1 MASSSTSWPPHPETW
16 LNISPTC
23 QQIHDQLLQFPPKE
37 PGYYEFPS
45 CMIDKSELQIQHE
58 HNHPKIDKLMSALPH
73 FDVSPRHD
81 DISALPWR
89 VLWPV
94 HPVIDTFGHT
104 RYKLPAD
111 SPFLYPDDLNTAISD
126 TLPNTLDDLR
136 DYILIEPRSRVVIYH
151 GQGPVR
157 HSCAVFLAARMKGDI
172 APYFRNLWTRDE
184 KTPLPSTDPGMY
196 ATVQT
201 KLHEAYEILLGR
213 GRVMHK
219 STWDDCKKK
228 HSITT
233 PSTAV
238 PAVTSSPPPPSLHDT
253 AAFPPVAAA
262 VSKAP
267 AHKGRLGPPP
277 KKAASTPV
285 VGSYET
291 QTSASQAVFTTA
303 TPSLAP
309 AVPALPLD
317 SPMPEAAPAA
327 TVPLA
332 APSISSVLLAAQ
344 EALSSPSAPT
354 VPVPESTGPSP
365 SPGAEAAPDV
375 IMTPALPLKEQ
386 VERSGIPIQGAK
398 LTSLRPTLHPPTQS
412 RPRDKTLPA
421 PTVSP
426 PLHHIFA
433 EAFSRL
439 PSVHS
444 FMAGF
449 CRTGRDLYNYLF
461 SGTQPLPPQD
471 EAADDP
477 MGTRPAF
484 DPVAAAHEVTVF
496 SQMVE
501 ECIDIPASFAD
512 PRRLSAPEIQAT
524 ENALTTLTIAT
535 PFTPSFSGL
544 VQHLYDQLH
553 PYLSKRQTEKTTLAA
568 FVTFVVG
575 PPDHPNARY
584 ALHSHL
590 VGCHTTS
597 NNDLHVDYSTIYIPI
612 GLGQPEEWGPL
623 MVFLAA
629 GFLWPDLS
637 FLVCH
642 PRLMLGAHAP
652 LDELSP

>member
-1 MASSSTSWPPHPETW
+1 MRQPPLFLPCRWTLPCLRPHLQPPCR
-16 LNISPTC
+16 LR
-23 QQIHDQLLQFPPKE
+23 LL
-37 PGYYEFPS
+37 
-45 CMIDKSELQIQHE
+45 
-58 HNHPKIDKLMSALPH
+58 
-73 FDVSPRHD
+73 VSPPCY
-81 DISALPWR
+81 L
-89 VLWPV
+89 
-94 HPVIDTFGHT
+94 
-104 RYKLPAD
+104 
-111 SPFLYPDDLNTAISD
+111 
-126 TLPNTLDDLR
+126 
-136 DYILIEPRSRVVIYH
+136 
-151 GQGPVR
+151 
-157 HSCAVFLAARMKGDI
+157 
-172 APYFRNLWTRDE
+172 
-184 KTPLPSTDPGMY
+184 
-196 ATVQT
+196 
-201 KLHEAYEILLGR
+201 
-213 GRVMHK
+213 
-219 STWDDCKKK
+219 
-228 HSITT
+228 
-233 PSTAV
+233 
-238 PAVTSSPPPPSLHDT
+238 
-253 AAFPPVAAA
+253 
-262 VSKAP
+262 
-267 AHKGRLGPPP
+267 
-277 KKAASTPV
+277 
-285 VGSYET
+285 
-291 QTSASQAVFTTA
+291 
-303 TPSLAP
+303 
-309 AVPALPLD
+309 
-317 SPMPEAAPAA
+317 
-327 TVPLA
+327 
-332 APSISSVLLAAQ
+332 
-344 EALSSPSAPT
+344 SPSAPT

-398 LTSLRPTLHPPTQS
+398 LTSLRPTLHPPTQP

-461 SGTQPLPPQD
+461 SGTQPLPQD
-471 EAADDP
+471 AAADDP

-496 SQMVE
+496 SQMVD

-553 PYLSKRQTEKTTLAA
+553 PYLSKRQTGKTTLAA

-575 PPDHPNARY
+575 PPAHPNARY

-612 GLGQPEEWGPL
+612 GVGQP
-623 MVFLAA
+623 
-629 GFLWPDLS
+629 
-637 FLVCH
+637 
-642 PRLMLGAHAP
+642 
-652 LDELSP
+652 